1 MGTLFDKIDLIWTIC
16 SYTVLKLSEFRG
28 APMNIH
34 KYYFEHIK
42 NLFQVIIFYY
52 VITLFCVPVYA
63 ANHYVDK
70 NASGSNNGT
79 SWSNAW
85 QNLSNVQWST
95 LGAGDTLFISGGTS
109 STIYNETLTIG
120 ASGNANGLLVV
131 TKGRT
136 TGHNGEVIL
145 DGGNTGFGIYVQN
158 DQYVKV
164 SDLTIRNMD
173 LGARILDPANVIR
186 IENCNMYNLHGG
198 GIDISGY
205 NGTYNTDQVDSVFI
219 VNCSVVSHETNGN
232 QTDGIDIAYCQNIFI
247 TDSYVSVDNVG
258 EAHTDIIQTYQIAK
272 NVTLKRNR
280 LENLIDKTI
289 NPSSGANGLMMDKLV
304 GTITIDNNVLRTP
317 NFNAGAGI
325 CAALFAYS
333 QSDPPLVYFYN
344 NTCIWDNATNA
355 FSFGS
360 SSYPVAS
367 GSKYK
372 NNIFYSTGLTGGA
385 DPVNF
390 GPNSSCS
397 NVSNNIFYSSAGSWS
412 GGSNC
417 SSPHANPMFTNPG
430 SDWTLQG
437 GSPAIDAGIDLGSE
451 YQKDRAG
458 NLRTGTWDL
467 GAYEYVG
474 GGGGNNPPN
483 PPTNPNPGN
492 GAVNQPTSLTL
503 TWSCTDPNGDPLTYD
518 VYFGTTNNPPLV
530 SGNQTGT
537 SYNPGGLSN
546 STTYYWK
553 IVAKDNHGA
562 STAGPVWSFSTAAAG
577 NNPPNQPSN
586 PNPEDGA
593 MNVAVNLTLTWSCS
607 DPEGDPLT
615 YDVYFGTSNNPPL
628 VVSNQTS
635 ASYDLVQLDN
645 NTTYYW
651 KITAKDNSG
660 NSTVG
665 TVWNFITV
673 AAAGDL
679 IPPELALVQIVEP
692 DNVVLD
698 FSEPLDTV
706 SVLNLSDYHISNQ
719 VEVTGVEIYPS
730 HKRIC
735 LNTTNHDTDFVYS
748 ITVNNIKDTSGNV
761 ITSQYNSA
769 FYKLVDISPVTY
781 TEYLMEEVEAS
792 STSDTTTSPA
802 KTLDGLGMGDP
813 DPSSRWASEFLP
825 QWIQYD
831 LGSTQTINLI
841 ASSFYRWDQGRVY
854 QYSIQTSDNSVLWND
869 VVTNASSSSQEWTLN
884 EFGSLEA
891 RYVRIICLSNNEADW
906 AGLWETHIFGPDS
919 ITPVEFT
926 SFTANP
932 ENGDVHLSWITSTE
946 KNNHMFLIEKK
957 KGDNGF
963 SVIGSV
969 PGNGTTTEPHSY
981 SFIDKSVST
990 GTYSYRIK
998 QVDFNGKFGYSNTIE
1013 IAVVWPTEFV
1023 VEQNYPNP
1031 FNPTTTIQFFVPHNS
1046 MVRLAVFNV
1055 IGEEVALLVN
1065 EEKQI
1070 GVYNIEFNAKD
1081 MPSGIYF
1088 YRFQSG
1094 NFTMTKKMILLK

>member
-1 MGTLFDKIDLIWTIC
+1 MFKSLIYIFWIFL
-16 SYTVLKLSEFRG
+16 V
-28 APMNIH
+28 NILLGQT
-34 KYYFEHIK
+34 Y
-42 NLFQVIIFYY
+42 
-52 VITLFCVPVYA
+52 
-63 ANHYVDK
+63 YVDK

-467 GAYEYVG
+467 GAYELSS
-474 GGGGNNPPN
+474 GGGNYIFIYPGWNYVSIPKLSTDMSAGFLFPTAISPVYSYNSNYQIVDTLQNGIGYIVKFGYPQTIFINGASVASSIQVVRGWNLIGPFDRNILVSNINSNPPGIISSAFFEFDGR
-483 PPTNPNPGN
+483 T
-492 GAVNQPTSLTL
+492 
-503 TWSCTDPNGDPLTYD
+503 
-518 VYFGTTNNPPLV
+518 F
-530 SGNQTGT
+530 
-537 SYNPGGLSN
+537 
-546 STTYYWK
+546 
-553 IVAKDNHGA
+553 I
-562 STAGPVWSFSTAAAG
+562 
-577 NNPPNQPSN
+577 PSN
-586 PNPEDGA
+586 
-593 MNVAVNLTLTWSCS
+593 VLAV
-607 DPEGDPLT
+607 GK
-615 YDVYFGTSNNPPL
+615 G
-628 VVSNQTS
+628 
-635 ASYDLVQLDN
+635 
-645 NTTYYW
+645 YW
-651 KITAKDNSG
+651 VKANENG
-660 NSTVG
+660 
-665 TVWNFITV
+665 
-673 AAAGDL
+673 
-679 IPPELALVQIVEP
+679 
-692 DNVVLD
+692 VLD
-698 FSEPLDTV
+698 FETIKNFKGDIVKDSFKVD
-706 SVLNLSDYHISNQ
+706 D
-719 VEVTGVEIYPS
+719 
-730 HKRIC
+730 
-735 LNTTNHDTDFVYS
+735 S
-748 ITVNNIKDTSGNV
+748 IGKIKIIDASG
-761 ITSQYNSA
+761 
-769 FYKLVDISPVTY
+769 
-781 TEYLMEEVEAS
+781 
-792 STSDTTTSPA
+792 
-802 KTLDGLGMGDP
+802 
-813 DPSSRWASEFLP
+813 
-825 QWIQYD
+825 
-831 LGSTQTINLI
+831 
-841 ASSFYRWDQGRVY
+841 
-854 QYSIQTSDNSVLWND
+854 QYSILYISRDKSSFFELPPIPPDGIFDARYSSGKFVEDLSEPKEILIRTNYYPVILTVEGIDLKISDRINGKLINNLLKEGGKLVIKDPRITSIDISSKAKEKND
-869 VVTNASSSSQEWTLN
+869 VHFEL
-884 EFGSLEA
+884 F
-891 RYVRIICLSNNEADW
+891 
-906 AGLWETHIFGPDS
+906 
-919 ITPVEFT
+919 
-926 SFTANP
+926 
-932 ENGDVHLSWITSTE
+932 
-946 KNNHMFLIEKK
+946 
-957 KGDNGF
+957 
-963 SVIGSV
+963 
-969 PGNGTTTEPHSY
+969 
-981 SFIDKSVST
+981 
-990 GTYSYRIK
+990 
-998 QVDFNGKFGYSNTIE
+998 
-1013 IAVVWPTEFV
+1013 
-1023 VEQNYPNP
+1023 QNYPNP
-1031 FNPTTTIQFFVPHNS
+1031 FNSVTTIDFSVLNKS
-1046 MVRLAVFNV
+1046 YVTLSVFNV
-1055 IGEEVALLVN
+1055 LGEKVN
-1065 EEKQI
+1065 QLINKSMEK
-1070 GVYNIEFNAKD
+1070 GYYKVEFNAPD
-1081 MPSGIYF
+1081 LPSGVYF
-1088 YRFQSG
+1088 YRLNVIEYSG
-1094 NFTMTKKMILLK
+1094 NAQNNFNEIKKMVLLK

>member
-1 MGTLFDKIDLIWTIC
+1 MRNIIILILITTTL
-16 SYTVLKLSEFRG
+16 SYT
-28 APMNIH
+28 N
-34 KYYFEHIK
+34 
-42 NLFQVIIFYY
+42 
-52 VITLFCVPVYA
+52 A

-537 SYNPGGLSN
+537 TYNPGGLSN

-586 PNPEDGA
+586 PNPG
-593 MNVAVNLTLTWSCS
+593 NGAVNQPTSLTLTWSCT
-607 DPEGDPLT
+607 DPNGDPLT

-628 VVSNQTS
+628 VSGNRTS
-635 ASYDLVQLDN
+635 ASYNPGGLSNSTTYYWKIVAKDNHGASTAGPVWSFTTAAAANNPPNQPTNPNPGNGAVNQPTSLTLTWSCTDPNGDPLTYDVYFGTTNNPPLVSGNRTSASYNPGGLNNSTTYYWKIVAKDN
-645 NTTYYW
+645 HGASTAGPVWSFTTAAAGNNPPNQPSNPNPGNSAVNQPINLTLTWSCSDPNGDSLTYDIYFGTANNPPLVSGNRTSASYNPGGLSNSTTYYW
-651 KITAKDNSG
+651 KITAKDNHG
-660 NSTVG
+660 GSTAG
-665 TVWNFITV
+665 PVWNFSTISDTSSGDT
-673 AAAGDL
+673 AA
-679 IPPELALVQIVEP
+679 
-692 DNVVLD
+692 
-698 FSEPLDTV
+698 
-706 SVLNLSDYHISNQ
+706 
-719 VEVTGVEIYPS
+719 
-730 HKRIC
+730 
-735 LNTTNHDTDFVYS
+735 
-748 ITVNNIKDTSGNV
+748 VNANIKVFLEGPYTNNAMYTYLSNSSLV
-761 ITSQYNSA
+761 PTSQPYTGQPWNYA
-769 FYKLVDISPVTY
+769 GNENVNAVPQNIVDWILIELRTSTG
-781 TEYLMEEVEAS
+781 AS
-792 STSDTTTSPA
+792 SVVGRRA
-802 KTLDGLGMGDP
+802 AFLRNDGMAVDLNGQTKISFPGVQ
-813 DPSSRWASEFLP
+813 SG
-825 QWIQYD
+825 QYY
-831 LGSTQTINLI
+831 LVIFHRNHLAIMSKN
-841 ASSFYRWDQGRVY
+841 RVLLA
-854 QYSIQTSDNSVLWND
+854 D
-869 VVTNASSSSQEWTLN
+869 SSSLYDFTISENRAYGNLPMKSLGNSKFGLYAADGNANGNINNTDYSRVWKREN
-884 EFGSLEA
+884 GSLG
-891 RYVRIICLSNNEADW
+891 YKDGDFDL
-906 AGLWETHIFGPDS
+906 
-919 ITPVEFT
+919 
-926 SFTANP
+926 
-932 ENGDVHLSWITSTE
+932 NGGVNIVD
-946 KNNHMFLIEKK
+946 KNSKWSPN
-957 KGDNGF
+957 KGKNTQ
-963 SVIGSV
+963 V
-969 PGNGTTTEPHSY
+969 P
-981 SFIDKSVST
+981 
-990 GTYSYRIK
+990 
-998 QVDFNGKFGYSNTIE
+998 
-1013 IAVVWPTEFV
+1013 
-1023 VEQNYPNP
+1023 
-1031 FNPTTTIQFFVPHNS
+1031 
-1046 MVRLAVFNV
+1046 
-1055 IGEEVALLVN
+1055 
-1065 EEKQI
+1065 
-1070 GVYNIEFNAKD
+1070 
-1081 MPSGIYF
+1081 
-1088 YRFQSG
+1088 
-1094 NFTMTKKMILLK
+1094 